1 MHSAC
6 IEGDEWGTYVAL
18 VTSASPERGIAYGT
32 RVCAVSRTVCIPGA
46 AGRNLEGS
54 FWVNGLPGVERQKGQ
69 QHAAKAVIN

>member
-1 MHSAC
+1 M
-6 IEGDEWGTYVAL
+6 
-18 VTSASPERGIAYGT
+18 AYGVRT
-32 RVCAVSRTVCIPGA
+32 CAVSRTVCIPGA

>member
-1 MHSAC
+1 MPSEG
-6 IEGDEWGTYVAL
+6 IEGHEWGTYVAL
-18 VTSASPERGIAYGT
+18 ARSSGAEHGRAYKT